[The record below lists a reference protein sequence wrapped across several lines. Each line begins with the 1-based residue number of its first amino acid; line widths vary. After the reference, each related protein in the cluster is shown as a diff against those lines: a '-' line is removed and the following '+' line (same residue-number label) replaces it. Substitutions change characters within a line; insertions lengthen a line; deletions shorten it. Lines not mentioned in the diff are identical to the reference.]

1 MTLDELYKPIKDAK
15 DNGLGDLNVFVKE
28 FGKSSEQTMNPV
40 EFVNIVSS
48 YSNGEKESFIEIV
61 YKNYS
66 KDKQEDITKFNDI
79 QIQSYRDE
87 RRLIFDAW
95 RKQNEGSIKMI
106 KDMLNLMKHKMKPCN
121 TERCQSEFDNIC
133 HRAEA
138 YIEELCLNIP
148 PYTFD
153 KTYSSKKG

>member
-28 FGKSSEQTMNPV
+28 FGKPSEQTMNPV

-48 YSNGEKESFIEIV
+48 YSSGEKESFIEIV

-66 KDKQEDITKFNDI
+66 KDKEEDIKKFNDI
-79 QIQSYRDE
+79 QIQSYRNE

-95 RKQNEGSIKMI
+95 EKRDRKSVEIINKLLKYI
-106 KDMLNLMKHKMKPCN
+106 DMDKCCGVVK
-121 TERCQSEFDNIC
+121 E
-133 HRAEA
+133 AEA
-138 YIEELCLNIP
+138 YLEELCQNIP
-148 PYTFD
+148 PYTFN
-153 KTYSSKKG
+153 KTYSSEKE

>member
-28 FGKSSEQTMNPV
+28 FGKPSEQTMNPV

-48 YSNGEKESFIEIV
+48 YSNGERESFIEIV

-66 KDKQEDITKFNDI
+66 KDKQEDIKKFNDI
-79 QIQSYRDE
+79 QIQSLRNE

-95 RKQNEGSIKMI
+95 EKRDRKSVEIINKLL
-106 KDMLNLMKHKMKPCN
+106 KYVDMDIYGEVVK
-121 TERCQSEFDNIC
+121 E
-133 HRAEA
+133 AEA
-138 YIEELCLNIP
+138 YLEELCRNIP
-148 PYTFD
+148 PYTF
-153 KTYSSKKG
+153 KTYSSKKD